1 MAIKFNLVRTKL
13 GLDDEIR
20 FGTRHRG
27 ETILEI
33 LESNPTYISWLI
45 QNTDTQFYQSVHEE
59 LARKIKKHVPRGAGV
74 KNIYYGDLRGEM
86 AHETMSQIQQA
97 WDEFDDI
104 PF

>member
-1 MAIKFNLVRTKL
+1 MAIKFNHIRTKI
-13 GLDDEIR
+13 GLDDELR
-20 FGTRHRG
+20 FGKKHYGYTV
-27 ETILEI
+27 LEI
-33 LESNPTYISWLI
+33 LESDPTYIAWLI
-45 QNTDTQFYQSVHEE
+45 ENTQLQFYQSVHEE
-59 LARKIKKHVPRGAGV
+59 LERKIIRRRPSV